1 MSRSERFHVGALS
14 DTFGVI
20 VIVCFSSVVGV
31 SSDIMLL
38 LLLLFAVVEGSVA
51 VAGGGGLQLFVD
63 SNMSVDSALIRQL
76 VSEVLTEQ
84 VALLLGQRESLDPEP
99 EPPEPGPGSRE
110 EVRSFQSSLFP

>member
-31 SSDIMLL
+31 SSDIML

-84 VALLLGQRESLDPEP
+84 VALLLRQRDSLDPEP